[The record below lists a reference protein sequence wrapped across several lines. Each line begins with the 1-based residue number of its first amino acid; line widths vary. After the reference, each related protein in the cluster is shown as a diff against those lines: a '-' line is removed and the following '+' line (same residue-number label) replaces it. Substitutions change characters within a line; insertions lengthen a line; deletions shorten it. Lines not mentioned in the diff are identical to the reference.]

1 RSPASPPGF
10 GRPLPARRSFC
21 PGLEPGGTFIVTRP
35 SSVGT
40 STCAPSAASHG
51 ESGNSISRSWPR
63 ARYNGCGSSTVC
75 RSTSPA
81 APRAGAAEDAHLL
94 EEVREIDVAQVLRA
108 ARAEAVEPVG
118 RRAEVLPG
126 AEAAQAV
133 VGGAL
138 LLVAQRLV
146 GLRHLLEFLLGVL
159 LLGD

>member
-1 RSPASPPGF
+1 GA
-10 GRPLPARRSFC
+10 ARR
-21 PGLEPGGTFIVTRP
+21 LLQADAHRRLVVLARDRH
-35 SSVGT
+35 V
-40 STCAPSAASHG
+40 APEA
-51 ESGNSISRSWPR
+51 
-63 ARYNGCGSSTVC
+63 
-75 RSTSPA
+75 A
-81 APRAGAAEDAHLL
+81 APRARAAEDAHLL
-94 EEVREIDVAQVLRA
+94 EEVREIDVAQILRA

-159 LLGD
+159 LLGDVGVIQIGRASCRERGWS